1 MKPIIDKTQ
10 IFAHRGASGHVPQS
24 TLEAFELAHKMGA
37 EGIELDVRFS
47 ADGEVIV
54 THEVKLEKLTEAT
67 GNIADLTLAE
77 LKELDFGYKFYNGEK
92 KGFKIPT
99 LDEVFELVKPLGMTV
114 NVEIKLSSHEL
125 VEKTVDIVKRH
136 GMEEKVIYS
145 SFNHYNLKWVKE
157 AHPDAFIAPLH
168 HWNLLNAWN
177 YCIDIGAFATH
188 PELIILKEDKEYV
201 KNCHDKGI
209 RVHSWTANTPEN
221 IQFLLDCG
229 VDVIMTDYPD
239 IAIQM
244 RDKNTNV

>member
-1 MKPIIDKTQ
+1 MKPIIEKTL
-10 IFAHRGASGHVPQS
+10 IFGHRGASAHLPQN

-77 LKELDFGYKFYNGEK
+77 LKELDFGYQFYNGER

-99 LDEVFELVKPLGMTV
+99 LDEVFEVVKPLGMTV
-114 NVEIKLSSHEL
+114 NVEIKLPSHEL
-125 VEKTVDIVKRH
+125 VEKCAAIVKRH
-136 GMEEKVIYS
+136 GVCDKTIYS
-145 SFNHYNLKWVKE
+145 SFNHYPLKWLREVQPE
-157 AHPDAFIAPLH
+157 AYIAPLH

-177 YCIDIGAFATH
+177 YCVDIGAPAAH
-188 PELIILKEDKEYV
+188 PDKKILMEDKDYV

-209 RVHSWTANTPEN
+209 RVHAWTANTPED
-221 IQFLLDCG
+221 IQLLLDMG

-239 IAIQM
+239 VGVQL
-244 RDKNTNV
+244 RDNMYK